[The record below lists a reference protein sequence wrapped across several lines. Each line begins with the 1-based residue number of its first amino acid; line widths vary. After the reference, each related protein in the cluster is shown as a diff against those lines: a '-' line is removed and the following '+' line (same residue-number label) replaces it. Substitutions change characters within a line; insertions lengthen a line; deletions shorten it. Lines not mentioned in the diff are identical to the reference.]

1 MGRVVELK
9 LDAWNSDY
17 LRGYLS
23 GKGDMDALR
32 GEMRLNEP
40 MYKHASWRTGG
51 TAQRYY
57 IPADLEDLSDFLQH
71 LPADE
76 PVYIIGLG
84 SNLLVRDGGVS
95 GTVIA
100 LHARLNELKLMRRD
114 QAGGAI
120 FAGAG
125 VACAKVARFAARH
138 QLAGAEFLAGIPG
151 TVGGALAMNAGCYG
165 SETWD
170 LVEQVKVI
178 EHSGV
183 IRLRKPVAYEVG
195 YRSVRCAVA
204 STVREKEEWFVGG
217 FFRLENGDEMVSR
230 RTIKQL
236 LTLRVASQPLNM
248 PNAGSVFR
256 NPPGDYAARLI
267 ESCGLKGAVIGGAM
281 VSLKHANFIVNT
293 GHASASDI
301 EALIKMVQERVVR
314 ETGINLK
321 QEVRIIGEARESGGL
336 T

>member
-1 MGRVVELK
+1 MERVDLK
-9 LDAWNSDY
+9 SDARTGY
-17 LRGYLS
+17 LKDYLS
-23 GKGDMDALR
+23 GRANMDALR

-40 MYKHASWRTGG
+40 MGKHTSWRTGG
-51 TAQRYY
+51 TARRYY
-57 IPADLEDLSDFLQH
+57 MPADLKDLSNFLQR

-76 PVYIIGLG
+76 PVYVIGLG
-84 SNLLVRDGGVS
+84 SNLLIRDGGLS

-100 LHARLNELKLMRRD
+100 LHARLNKLELVRRD

-125 VACAKVARFAARH
+125 VACAKVARFAALH
-138 QLAGAEFLAGIPG
+138 QLTGVEFLAGIPG

-165 SETWD
+165 SETWGF
-170 LVEQVKVI
+170 VEQVKVI
-178 EHSGV
+178 DRAGV

-195 YRSVRCAVA
+195 YRSVQRTTA
-204 STVREKEEWFVGG
+204 STAQVKEEWFVGG

-230 RTIKQL
+230 QTIKRF
-236 LTLRVASQPLNM
+236 LTLRVASQPLNK

-267 ESCGLKGAVIGGAM
+267 ESCGLKGAIVGGAM

-293 GHASASDI
+293 GRASASDI
-301 EALIKMVQERVVR
+301 EALINMVQERVAR
-314 ETGINLK
+314 ETGIHLK
-321 QEVRIIGEARESGGL
+321 QEVHIIGEAKENGRLS
-336 T
+336 